1 MNWGKTKTLLIV
13 LLIAANL
20 IAAFMYARLRYD
32 KTMLPEEI
40 VDGAVENLTSKGVKV
55 QDGAIMRKKQNLA
68 IYTAVKEKPE
78 DCTEYL
84 KKTLDTMLP
93 EAGTY
98 SEVAIPDGVGAV
110 KTTETDETSAELT
123 SNSLLTA
130 VSGKLSEAERENI
143 CGVLRSVSDCEAP
156 ASADAAKMTAVKRF
170 YSALCKNSK
179 RGGADFGFRA
189 FEVREYGGGE
199 IIFCAQTA
207 DGVTLPEYISRFY
220 FSPTGELA
228 LVYGH
233 FFVGEAEKAY
243 SATLLDGVNL
253 IYKMN
258 LENVSEIIGERDAFS
273 VIAIEG
279 DNFYFVPSYS
289 VIYKDKKGNIA
300 NHIYDSVTG
309 ELKSRI

>member
-1 MNWGKTKTLLIV
+1 MDWGKTKALLIV
-13 LLIAANL
+13 LLITANL
-20 IAAFMYARLRYD
+20 IAVFMYARLRYD
-32 KTMLPEEI
+32 KTMLPDEMI
-40 VDGAVENLTSKGVKV
+40 DGAVENLMSKGVKV
-55 QDGAIMRKKQNLA
+55 ENGAIMRKKQSLA
-68 IYTAVKEKPE
+68 IYTAVKEK
-78 DCTEYL
+78 TENCSECL
-84 KKTLDTMLP
+84 EKALDVILA
-93 EAGTY
+93 EKGTY
-98 SEVAIPDGVGAV
+98 SEVSIPDGVGTV
-110 KTTETDETSAELT
+110 KRAGALEASAQLT

-130 VSGKLSEAERENI
+130 FSGVLSEKERVNI
-143 CGVLRSVSDCEAP
+143 CEVLMSVSDFEMP
-156 ASADAAKMTAVKRF
+156 VSVDSAHMNDVKRF

-199 IIFCAQTA
+199 IVFCVQTA
-207 DGVTLPEYISRFY
+207 DGVILPEYVSRFY

-233 FFVGEAEKAY
+233 FFIGEADKAY

-253 IYKMN
+253 IYKIN
-258 LENVSEIIGERDAFS
+258 LDNVSEIIGERNAFS

-289 VIYKDKKGNIA
+289 VIYKDKKGNIV

-309 ELKSRI
+309 ELKSRV